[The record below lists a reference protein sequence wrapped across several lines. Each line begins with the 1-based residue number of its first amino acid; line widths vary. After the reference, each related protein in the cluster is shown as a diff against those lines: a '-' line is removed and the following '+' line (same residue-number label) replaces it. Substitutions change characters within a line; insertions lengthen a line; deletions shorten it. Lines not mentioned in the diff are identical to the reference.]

1 MKVQLDINDLQL
13 LKVREIAVKNGIK
26 PTKSE
31 LVRLSL
37 VLVDSFSLIDN
48 QLFNQITGFKK

>member
-26 PTKSE
+26 PTKPE
-31 LVRLSL
+31 LIRLSL
-37 VLVDSFSLIDN
+37 TLVDSFSLIDN
-48 QLFNQITGFKK
+48 QLFYDLTGFKK